1 VFNFVRLCGLV
12 AYYVIALRH
21 PWLQDHAAMGDYILG
36 ACLFFGA
43 TVLLFAVLQRWSP
56 QGDLRL
62 PSPAV
67 PVATPGEATPSPSLT
82 TRCVAFAALVAVGSV
97 SYARAMMQTPT
108 ASSAVNNQTGVFPA
122 RVGEYRVRREWNE
135 TLVTGAVIFHWAEYT
150 PTGGGLVVS
159 IGVSPTL
166 GAHDTLICHAARG
179 EDWIWHGPLTLPT
192 AARATSLSASL
203 FNNGATQYLEAASV
217 CAGSTCNQSS
227 TERTHFG
234 LIYSHPSAHDLLT
247 QDPTRP
253 IPILLRAEIPD
264 AALSPIQARTVLTQS
279 LTNFLS
285 GADLAEFT
293 KPYRQQ

>member
-1 VFNFVRLCGLV
+1 V
-12 AYYVIALRH
+12 AYYVVALRH

-43 TVLLFAVLQRWSP
+43 TVLLFTILLRWSL

-62 PSPAV
+62 ASPAV
-67 PVATPGEATPSPSLT
+67 PVATFGEATPSPSLT
-82 TRCVAFAALVAVGSV
+82 TRCIAFAALVAVGSV
-97 SYARAMMQTPT
+97 SYARAMMQAPI
-108 ASSAVNNQTGVFPA
+108 APSAQSKQTGVFPG
-122 RVGEYRVRREWNE
+122 RVGEYRLQREWNE

-150 PTGGGLVVS
+150 PTSGGLVVS

-179 EDWIWHGPLTLPT
+179 EDWSWHGPLTLPT
-192 AARATSLSASL
+192 AGSATSLSASL
-203 FNNGATQYLEAASV
+203 FNNGAAQYLEAASV
-217 CAGSTCNQSS
+217 CTGSTCTQSS
-227 TERTHFG
+227 TDRPHFG

-247 QDPTRP
+247 QDPARP

-264 AALSPIQARTVLTQS
+264 AALSPTQARTVLTQS
-279 LTNFLS
+279 LSNFLS

-293 KPYRQQ
+293 KPYRQP